1 MVYWGERYSQG
12 YSMAEQLAR
21 KIEQIIRKVSG
32 IAHGPVVLH
41 EPFFNGNERQ
51 YVTDCIDTNW
61 VSTVGKYVNLF
72 EQLISRTTGARHA
85 IATINGTAAL
95 HICLLLAG
103 TQQGDEVLMQAF
115 TFVAAANAV
124 SYCNAIPHFVD
135 IAPNTL
141 GICPQRLR
149 AHLDAT
155 TAVRDGVRYN
165 KNTGRPIR
173 ALIVMHT
180 FGHPSQLDELLEVCN
195 EYGLKL
201 IEDAAEAIGSEY
213 NGRHVGNHGLLSALS
228 FNGNKTITTGGGG
241 AVLTNDDGL
250 AQQAR
255 HLTTTG
261 KVTHIWQYFHDCVAY
276 NYRLPNINAA
286 LGCAQLEQLGDIIMK
301 KRVLASRYKS
311 EFAPVKELT
320 FFNEIPGVRSN
331 YWLNAIILNTPS
343 LEMRNRLLNILNAG
357 GIMVRP
363 VWDLMNRLP
372 MYKDCPA
379 ADLSVSEELEA
390 SLINIPSSPSF

>member
-1 MVYWGERYSQG
+1 MT
-12 YSMAEQLAR
+12 EQLTR
-21 KIEQIIRKVSG
+21 QIEQIIRKVSG
-32 IAHGPVVLH
+32 IDHGPVVLH

-72 EQLISRTTGARHA
+72 EQLISRTTGAKHT

-103 TQQGDEVLMQAF
+103 VQAGDEVLTQAL
-115 TFVAAANAV
+115 TFVAAANAIAY
-124 SYCNAIPHFVD
+124 SNATPHFVD
-135 IAPNTL
+135 VELHTL
-141 GICPQRLR
+141 GVCPERLR
-149 AHLDAT
+149 DHLQSIGT
-155 TAVRDGVRYN
+155 VKNGILHN
-165 KNTGRPIR
+165 KSTDRPIR
-173 ALIVMHT
+173 ALMVMHT
-180 FGHPSQLDELLEVCN
+180 FGHPSRLDELKQVCD
-195 EYGLKL
+195 EFGIKL

-213 NGRHVGNHGLLSALS
+213 HGRHVGNHGLLSALS

-241 AVLTNDDGL
+241 AILTNDDAI

-261 KVTHIWQYFHDCVAY
+261 KVSHIWEYFHDCVAY

-301 KRVLASRYKS
+301 KRVLASRYKH
-311 EFAPVKELT
+311 EFAKVSDVT
-320 FFNEIPGVRSN
+320 FFNEAAGVKSN
-331 YWLNAIILNTPS
+331 YWLNAIILNTPC
-343 LEMRNRLLNILNAG
+343 LEKRNSLLNELNAD

-363 VWDLMNRLP
+363 VWNLMNSLP
-372 MYKDCPA
+372 MYASCPT
-379 ADLSVSEELEA
+379 ADLSISKQLEA

>member
-1 MVYWGERYSQG
+1 MSEKLVQ
-12 YSMAEQLAR
+12 
-21 KIEQIIRKVSG
+21 KIEHIVRKASG
-32 IAHGPVVLH
+32 ITHGPVVLH

-72 EQLISRTTGARHA
+72 EQLISRMTGVKHA

-103 TQQGDEVLMQAF
+103 VKADDEVLTPAL

-135 IAPNTL
+135 VSIRSL
-141 GICPQRLR
+141 GICPLKLR
-149 AHLDAT
+149 EHLEKT
-155 TAVRDGVRYN
+155 TTLKDGVCVN
-165 KNTGRPIR
+165 NQTGRPIR
-173 ALIVMHT
+173 AMIVMHT
-180 FGHPSQLDELLEVCN
+180 FGHPSELDELRDLAGEFSI
-195 EYGLKL
+195 KL

-213 NGRHVGNHGLLSALS
+213 KGRHVGHHGLLSALS
-228 FNGNKTITTGGGG
+228 FNGNKIITTGGGG
-241 AVLTNDDGL
+241 AILTDDDEL
-250 AQQAR
+250 ANQAR

-261 KVTHIWQYFHDCVAY
+261 KVTHPWEYYHDCVAY

-286 LGCAQLEQLGDIIMK
+286 LGCAQLEEFSEIIMK
-301 KRVLASRYKS
+301 KRLLASRYRS
-311 EFAPVKELT
+311 EFARVEEIDFFFEMPDVK
-320 FFNEIPGVRSN
+320 SN
-331 YWLNAIILNTPS
+331 YWLNAVILKKPS
-343 LEMRNRLLNILNAG
+343 LEVRNLILDRLNCD

-363 VWDLMNRLP
+363 VWNLMTGLP
-372 MYKDCPA
+372 MYKDCPS
-379 ADLSVSEELEA
+379 ADLTVSKQLEA

>member
-1 MVYWGERYSQG
+1 
-12 YSMAEQLAR
+12 MAEQLAR
-21 KIEQIIRKVSG
+21 KIEQIVRKVSG

-72 EQLISRTTGARHA
+72 EQLISRTTGAKHA

-103 TQQGDEVLMQAF
+103 VQPGDEVLMQAL
-115 TFVAAANAV
+115 TFVASANAV
-124 SYCNAIPHFVD
+124 AYCNATPHFVD
-135 IAPNTL
+135 VNRASM
-141 GICPQRLR
+141 GICPEKLR
-149 AHLDAT
+149 EHLKA
-155 TAVRDGVRYN
+155 ACEIRDGVLHNRS
-165 KNTGRPIR
+165 TGRPIR
-173 ALIVMHT
+173 VLMVMHT
-180 FGHPSQLDELLEVCN
+180 FGHPSQLDELKQICDEFR
-195 EYGLKL
+195 LKL
-201 IEDAAEAIGSEY
+201 VEDAAEAIGSEY
-213 NGRHVGNHGLLSALS
+213 NGRHVGNIGLLSALS

-241 AVLTNDDGL
+241 AVLTNDDEL
-250 AQQAR
+250 AQRAR

-261 KVTHIWQYFHDCVAY
+261 KVTHIWEYYHDCIAY

-301 KRVLASRYKS
+301 KRVLASRYQHEFRQVGDLDFFTETKS
-311 EFAPVKELT
+311 VK
-320 FFNEIPGVRSN
+320 SN
-331 YWLNAIILNTPS
+331 YWLNAVMLKEPDREKRNQLLDKLNTD
-343 LEMRNRLLNILNAG
+343 

-363 VWDLMNRLP
+363 IWDLMNRLP
-372 MYKDCPA
+372 MYQSCPA
-379 ADLSVSEELEA
+379 ADLSMSHALED

>member
-1 MVYWGERYSQG
+1 
-12 YSMAEQLAR
+12 MAEQLAR
-21 KIEQIIRKVSG
+21 KIEQIVRKVSG

-72 EQLISRTTGARHA
+72 EQLISRTTGAKHA

-103 TQQGDEVLMQAF
+103 VQPGDEVLMQAL
-115 TFVAAANAV
+115 TFVASANAV
-124 SYCNAIPHFVD
+124 AYCNATPHFVD
-135 IAPNTL
+135 VNRASM
-141 GICPQRLR
+141 GICPEKLR
-149 AHLDAT
+149 EHLKA
-155 TAVRDGVRYN
+155 ACEIRDGVLHNRS
-165 KNTGRPIR
+165 TGRPIR
-173 ALIVMHT
+173 VLMVMHT
-180 FGHPSQLDELLEVCN
+180 FGHPSQLDELKQICDEFR
-195 EYGLKL
+195 LKL
-201 IEDAAEAIGSEY
+201 VEDAAEAIGSEY
-213 NGRHVGNHGLLSALS
+213 NGRHVGNIGLLSALS

-241 AVLTNDDGL
+241 AVLTNDDEL
-250 AQQAR
+250 AQRAR

-261 KVTHIWQYFHDCVAY
+261 KVTHIWEYYHDCIAY

-301 KRVLASRYKS
+301 KRVLASRYQH
-311 EFAPVKELT
+311 EFRQVGDLDFFTETKGVK
-320 FFNEIPGVRSN
+320 SN
-331 YWLNAIILNTPS
+331 YWLNAVMLKEPDR
-343 LEMRNRLLNILNAG
+343 EKRNQLLDKLNAD

-363 VWDLMNRLP
+363 IWDLMNRLP
-372 MYKDCPA
+372 MYQSCPA
-379 ADLSVSEELEA
+379 ADLSMSHALED

>member
-1 MVYWGERYSQG
+1 MT
-12 YSMAEQLAR
+12 EQLTR
-21 KIEQIIRKVSG
+21 QIEQIIRKVSG
-32 IAHGPVVLH
+32 IEHGPVVLH

-72 EQLISRTTGARHA
+72 EQLISRTTGVKHA

-103 TQQGDEVLMQAF
+103 VQAGDEVLTQAL
-115 TFVAAANAV
+115 TFVAAANAIAY
-124 SYCNAIPHFVD
+124 SNATPHFVD
-135 IAPNTL
+135 VELDAL
-141 GICPQRLR
+141 GVCPERLR
-149 AHLDAT
+149 EHLQT
-155 TAVRDGVRYN
+155 IGTVKNGILHN
-165 KNTGRPIR
+165 KNTDRPIR
-173 ALIVMHT
+173 ALMVMHT
-180 FGHPSQLDELLEVCN
+180 FGHPSRLDELKQVCD
-195 EYGLKL
+195 EFGIKL

-213 NGRHVGNHGLLSALS
+213 HGRHVGSHGLLSALS

-241 AVLTNDDGL
+241 AILTNDDAI

-261 KVTHIWQYFHDCVAY
+261 KVSHIWEYFHDCVAY

-301 KRVLASRYKS
+301 KRVLASRYKH
-311 EFAPVKELT
+311 EFAKVSDVT
-320 FFNEIPGVRSN
+320 FFNEATGVKSN
-331 YWLNAIILNTPS
+331 YWLNAIILNAPG
-343 LEMRNRLLNILNAG
+343 LEKRNSLLNELNAD

-363 VWDLMNRLP
+363 VWNLMNNLP
-372 MYKDCPA
+372 MYANCPA
-379 ADLSVSEELEA
+379 ADLSISKQLEA

>member
-1 MVYWGERYSQG
+1 
-12 YSMAEQLAR
+12 MAEQLAR
-21 KIEQIIRKVSG
+21 KIEQIVRKVSG

-72 EQLISRTTGARHA
+72 EQLISRTTGAKHA

-103 TQQGDEVLMQAF
+103 VQPGDEVLMQAL
-115 TFVAAANAV
+115 TFVASANAV
-124 SYCNAIPHFVD
+124 AYCNATPHFVD
-135 IAPNTL
+135 VNRTSM
-141 GICPQRLR
+141 GICPEKLR
-149 AHLDAT
+149 EHLK
-155 TAVRDGVRYN
+155 TACEIKDGVLHNRV
-165 KNTGRPIR
+165 TGRPIR
-173 ALIVMHT
+173 ALMVMHT
-180 FGHPSQLDELLEVCN
+180 FGHPSQLDELKQICE
-195 EYGLKL
+195 EFHLKL
-201 IEDAAEAIGSEY
+201 VEDAAEAIGSEY
-213 NGRHVGNHGLLSALS
+213 NGRHVGNIGLLSALS

-241 AVLTNDDGL
+241 AVLTNDDEL
-250 AQQAR
+250 AQRAR

-261 KVTHIWQYFHDCVAY
+261 KVTHIWEYYHDCIAY

-301 KRVLASRYKS
+301 KRVLASRYQH
-311 EFAPVKELT
+311 EFRQVGELDFFTETKGVK
-320 FFNEIPGVRSN
+320 SN
-331 YWLNAIILNTPS
+331 YWLNAVMLKEPDM
-343 LEMRNRLLNILNAG
+343 EKRNRLLDKLNAD

-363 VWDLMNRLP
+363 IWNLMNRLP
-372 MYKDCPA
+372 MYQSCPA
-379 ADLSVSEELEA
+379 ADLSMSHALED

>member
-1 MVYWGERYSQG
+1 
-12 YSMAEQLAR
+12 MAEQLAR
-21 KIEQIIRKVSG
+21 KIEQIVRKVSG

-72 EQLISRTTGARHA
+72 EQLISRTTGVKHA

-103 TQQGDEVLMQAF
+103 VQPGDEVLMQAL
-115 TFVAAANAV
+115 TFVASANAIA
-124 SYCNAIPHFVD
+124 YCNATPHFVD
-135 IAPNTL
+135 VNRASM
-141 GICPQRLR
+141 GICPDKLR
-149 AHLDAT
+149 EHLKSACKIK
-155 TAVRDGVRYN
+155 DGVLHNRS
-165 KNTGRPIR
+165 TGRPIR
-173 ALIVMHT
+173 ALMVMHT
-180 FGHPSQLDELLEVCN
+180 FGHPSQLEELKQICDEFS
-195 EYGLKL
+195 LKL

-213 NGRHVGNHGLLSALS
+213 NGRHVGNIGLLSALS

-241 AVLTNDDGL
+241 AVLTNDDAL
-250 AQQAR
+250 AQRAR

-261 KVTHIWQYFHDCVAY
+261 KVTHIWEYYHDCIAY

-301 KRVLASRYKS
+301 KRVLASRYQH
-311 EFAPVKELT
+311 EFRQVGELDFFTETKGVK
-320 FFNEIPGVRSN
+320 SN
-331 YWLNAIILNTPS
+331 YWLNAVMLKEPDR
-343 LEMRNRLLNILNAG
+343 EKRNRLLDKLNAD

-363 VWDLMNRLP
+363 IWDLMNRLP
-372 MYKDCPA
+372 MYQNCPA
-379 ADLSVSEELEA
+379 ADLSMSHALED

>member
-1 MVYWGERYSQG
+1 
-12 YSMAEQLAR
+12 MAEQLTK
-21 KIEQIIRKVSG
+21 KIEQIVRKVSG
-32 IAHGPVVLH
+32 IEHGPVVLH

-72 EQLISRTTGARHA
+72 EQLISRTTGVKHA
-85 IATINGTAAL
+85 IATTSGTAAL

-103 TQQGDEVLMQAF
+103 VKPGDEVLLQAM
-115 TFVAAANAV
+115 TFVASANAV
-124 SYCNAIPHFVD
+124 AYCNATPHFVD
-135 IAPNTL
+135 VELETL
-141 GICPQRLR
+141 GICPERLR
-149 AHLDAT
+149 EHLKAIGT
-155 TAVRDGVRYN
+155 MKDGVLHN
-165 KNTGRPIR
+165 CKTGQPIR
-173 ALIVMHT
+173 ALMVMHT
-180 FGHPSQLDELLEVCN
+180 FGHPSRLLELKQVCEEFN
-195 EYGLKL
+195 LKL

-213 NGRHVGNHGLLSALS
+213 HGQHVGHHGLLSALS

-261 KVTHIWQYFHDCVAY
+261 KVTHLWEYHHDCIAY
-276 NYRLPNINAA
+276 NYRLPNLNAA

-311 EFAPVKELT
+311 EFARVDDVS
-320 FFNEIPGVRSN
+320 FFNEAPGVKSN
-331 YWLNAIILNTPS
+331 YWLNAIILKKPS
-343 LEMRNRLLNILNAG
+343 RADRDALLNNLNAD

-363 VWDLMNRLP
+363 LWNLMNRLP
-372 MYKDCPA
+372 MYKSCPA
-379 ADLSVSEELEA
+379 ADLSVSHQLED

>member
-1 MVYWGERYSQG
+1 
-12 YSMAEQLAR
+12 MAEQLAR
-21 KIEQIIRKVSG
+21 KIEQIVRKVSG

-72 EQLISRTTGARHA
+72 EQLISRTTGAKHA

-103 TQQGDEVLMQAF
+103 VQPGDEVLMQAL
-115 TFVAAANAV
+115 TFVASANAIA
-124 SYCNAIPHFVD
+124 YCNATPHFVD
-135 IAPNTL
+135 VNRTSM
-141 GICPQRLR
+141 GICPEKLR
-149 AHLDAT
+149 EHLKSACEIK
-155 TAVRDGVRYN
+155 DGVLHNRA
-165 KNTGRPIR
+165 TGRPIR
-173 ALIVMHT
+173 VLMVMHT
-180 FGHPSQLDELLEVCN
+180 FGHPSQLDELKQVC
-195 EYGLKL
+195 EEFRLKL
-201 IEDAAEAIGSEY
+201 VEDAAEAIGSEY
-213 NGRHVGNHGLLSALS
+213 NGRHVGNLGLLSALS

-241 AVLTNDDGL
+241 AVLTNDDAL
-250 AQQAR
+250 AQRAR

-261 KVTHIWQYFHDCVAY
+261 KVTHIWEYHHDCIAY

-301 KRVLASRYKS
+301 KRVLASRYQH
-311 EFAPVKELT
+311 EFRQVGELDFFTETKGVK
-320 FFNEIPGVRSN
+320 SN
-331 YWLNAIILNTPS
+331 YWLNAVMLKEPDM
-343 LEMRNRLLNILNAG
+343 EKRNQLLDKLNAD

-363 VWDLMNRLP
+363 IWNLMNRLP
-372 MYKDCPA
+372 MYQSCPA
-379 ADLSVSEELEA
+379 ADLSMSHALED

>member
-1 MVYWGERYSQG
+1 
-12 YSMAEQLAR
+12 MAEQLAR
-21 KIEQIIRKVSG
+21 KIEQIVRKVSG

-72 EQLISRTTGARHA
+72 EQLISRTTGAKHA

-103 TQQGDEVLMQAF
+103 VQPGDEVLMQAL
-115 TFVAAANAV
+115 TFVASANAIA
-124 SYCNAIPHFVD
+124 YCNATPHFVD
-135 IAPNTL
+135 VNRTSM
-141 GICPQRLR
+141 GICPEKLR
-149 AHLDAT
+149 EHLKSACEIK
-155 TAVRDGVRYN
+155 DGVLHNRT
-165 KNTGRPIR
+165 TGRPIR
-173 ALIVMHT
+173 VLMVMHT
-180 FGHPSQLDELLEVCN
+180 FGHPSQLDELKQVC
-195 EYGLKL
+195 EEFRLKL
-201 IEDAAEAIGSEY
+201 VEDAAEAIGSEY
-213 NGRHVGNHGLLSALS
+213 NGRHVGTQGLISALS

-241 AVLTNDDGL
+241 AVLTNDDAL
-250 AQQAR
+250 AQRAR

-261 KVTHIWQYFHDCVAY
+261 KVTHIWEYHHDCIAY

-301 KRVLASRYKS
+301 KRVLASRYQH
-311 EFAPVKELT
+311 EFRQVGDLDFFTEMKGVK
-320 FFNEIPGVRSN
+320 SN
-331 YWLNAIILNTPS
+331 YWLNAVMLKEPDM
-343 LEMRNRLLNILNAG
+343 EKRNQLLDKLNAD

-363 VWDLMNRLP
+363 IWNLMNRLP
-372 MYKDCPA
+372 MYQSCPA
-379 ADLSVSEELEA
+379 ADLSMSHALED

>member
-1 MVYWGERYSQG
+1 
-12 YSMAEQLAR
+12 MAEQLAR
-21 KIEQIIRKVSG
+21 KIEQIVRKVSG

-72 EQLISRTTGARHA
+72 EQLISRTTGVRHT

-95 HICLLLAG
+95 HICLQLAG
-103 TQQGDEVLMQAF
+103 VQPGDEVLMQAL
-115 TFVAAANAV
+115 TFVASANAIA
-124 SYCNAIPHFVD
+124 YCNATPHFIDVS
-135 IAPNTL
+135 PVSL
-141 GICPQRLR
+141 GVCPERLR
-149 AHLDAT
+149 EHLKAT
-155 TAVRDGVRYN
+155 TSMQNGVLHN
-165 KNTGRPIR
+165 KVTGRPIR
-173 ALIVMHT
+173 ALMVMHT
-180 FGHPSQLDELLEVCN
+180 FGHPSQLDELLAICN
-195 EYGLKL
+195 EYGLKM

-213 NGRHVGNHGLLSALS
+213 HGRHVGNHGLISALS

-241 AVLTNDDGL
+241 AILTNDDHL

-261 KVTHIWQYFHDCVAY
+261 KVTHIWEYYHDCIAY

-286 LGCAQLEQLGDIIMK
+286 LGCAQLEQLGDVIMK
-301 KRVLASRYKS
+301 KRVLASRYQH
-311 EFAPVKELT
+311 EFKKVADLS
-320 FFNEIPGVRSN
+320 FFNEMAGVKSN
-331 YWLNAIILNTPS
+331 YWLNAVILKTPDMETRNQLLNT
-343 LEMRNRLLNILNAG
+343 LNAD

-363 VWDLMNRLP
+363 IWNLMNRLP
-372 MYKDCPA
+372 MYASCPA
-379 ADLSVSEELEA
+379 ADLSISHQLEE

>member
-1 MVYWGERYSQG
+1 
-12 YSMAEQLAR
+12 MAEQLAR
-21 KIEQIIRKVSG
+21 KIEQIVRKVSG

-72 EQLISRTTGARHA
+72 EQLISRTTGAKHA

-103 TQQGDEVLMQAF
+103 VQPGDEVLMQAL
-115 TFVAAANAV
+115 TFVASANAV
-124 SYCNAIPHFVD
+124 AYCNATPHFVD
-135 IAPNTL
+135 VNRTSM
-141 GICPQRLR
+141 GICPEKLR
-149 AHLDAT
+149 EHLK
-155 TAVRDGVRYN
+155 TACEIKDGVLHNRA
-165 KNTGRPIR
+165 TGRPIR
-173 ALIVMHT
+173 ALMVMHT
-180 FGHPSQLDELLEVCN
+180 FGHPSQLDELKQICE
-195 EYGLKL
+195 EFHLKL
-201 IEDAAEAIGSEY
+201 VEDAAEAIGSEY
-213 NGRHVGNHGLLSALS
+213 NGRHVGNIGLLSALS

-241 AVLTNDDGL
+241 AVLTNDDEL
-250 AQQAR
+250 AQRAR

-261 KVTHIWQYFHDCVAY
+261 KVTHIWEYYHDCIAY

-301 KRVLASRYKS
+301 KRVLASRYQH
-311 EFAPVKELT
+311 EFKQVSDLDFFTETKGVK
-320 FFNEIPGVRSN
+320 SN
-331 YWLNAIILNTPS
+331 YWLNAVMLKEPDM
-343 LEMRNRLLNILNAG
+343 EKRNRLLDKLNAD

-363 VWDLMNRLP
+363 IWNLMNRLP
-372 MYKDCPA
+372 MYQSCPA
-379 ADLSVSEELEA
+379 ADLSMSHALED

>member
-1 MVYWGERYSQG
+1 
-12 YSMAEQLAR
+12 MAEQLAR
-21 KIEQIIRKVSG
+21 KIEQIVRKVSG

-72 EQLISRTTGARHA
+72 EQLISRTTGVKHA

-103 TQQGDEVLMQAF
+103 VQPGDEVLMQAL
-115 TFVAAANAV
+115 TFVASANAIA
-124 SYCNAIPHFVD
+124 YCNATPHFVD
-135 IAPNTL
+135 VNRASM
-141 GICPQRLR
+141 GICPDKLR
-149 AHLDAT
+149 EHLKNACEIK
-155 TAVRDGVRYN
+155 DGVLHNRS
-165 KNTGRPIR
+165 TGRPIR
-173 ALIVMHT
+173 ALMVMHT
-180 FGHPSQLDELLEVCN
+180 FGHPSQLDELKKICDEFS
-195 EYGLKL
+195 LKL
-201 IEDAAEAIGSEY
+201 VEDAAEAIGSEY
-213 NGRHVGNHGLLSALS
+213 NGRHVGNIGLLSALS

-241 AVLTNDDGL
+241 AVLTNDDAL
-250 AQQAR
+250 AQRAR

-261 KVTHIWQYFHDCVAY
+261 KVTHIWEYYHDCIAY

-301 KRVLASRYKS
+301 KRVLASRYQH
-311 EFAPVKELT
+311 EFRQVGELDFFTETKGVK
-320 FFNEIPGVRSN
+320 SN
-331 YWLNAIILNTPS
+331 YWLNAVMLKEPDR
-343 LEMRNRLLNILNAG
+343 EKRNRLLDKLNAD

-363 VWDLMNRLP
+363 IWDLMNRLP
-372 MYKDCPA
+372 MYQNCPA
-379 ADLSVSEELEA
+379 ADLSMSHALED

>member
-1 MVYWGERYSQG
+1 
-12 YSMAEQLAR
+12 MAEQLAR
-21 KIEQIIRKVSG
+21 KIEQIVRKVSG

-72 EQLISRTTGARHA
+72 EQLISRTTGAKHA

-103 TQQGDEVLMQAF
+103 VQPGDEVLMQAL
-115 TFVAAANAV
+115 TFVASANAV
-124 SYCNAIPHFVD
+124 SYCNATPHFVD
-135 IAPNTL
+135 VNRTSM
-141 GICPQRLR
+141 GICPEKLR
-149 AHLDAT
+149 EHLRGACEIK
-155 TAVRDGVRYN
+155 DGVLHNRA
-165 KNTGRPIR
+165 TGRPIR
-173 ALIVMHT
+173 VLMVMHT
-180 FGHPSQLDELLEVCN
+180 FGHPSQLDELKQVCG
-195 EYGLKL
+195 EFKLKL
-201 IEDAAEAIGSEY
+201 VEDAAEAIGSEY
-213 NGRHVGNHGLLSALS
+213 NGRHVGTQGLISALS

-241 AVLTNDDGL
+241 AVLTNDDEL
-250 AQQAR
+250 AQRAR

-261 KVTHIWQYFHDCVAY
+261 KVTHIWEYFHDCIAY

-301 KRVLASRYKS
+301 KRVLASRYQH
-311 EFAPVKELT
+311 EFRQVGDLEFFTEMKGVK
-320 FFNEIPGVRSN
+320 SN
-331 YWLNAIILNTPS
+331 YWLNAVMLKEPDM
-343 LEMRNRLLNILNAG
+343 EKRNRLLDKLNAD

-363 VWDLMNRLP
+363 IWDLMNRLP
-372 MYKDCPA
+372 MYQSCPA
-379 ADLSVSEELEA
+379 ADLSMSHAIED

>member
-1 MVYWGERYSQG
+1 MSEKLVQ
-12 YSMAEQLAR
+12 
-21 KIEQIIRKVSG
+21 KIEQIVRKASG

-61 VSTVGKYVNLF
+61 VSTVGKFVNLF
-72 EQLISRTTGARHA
+72 EQLISRTTGVKHA

-103 TQQGDEVLMQAF
+103 VKTGDEVLTPAL

-135 IAPNTL
+135 VSMNSL
-141 GICPQRLR
+141 GICPVKLRL
-149 AHLDAT
+149 HLEKISSIK
-155 TAVRDGVRYN
+155 DGVCIN
-165 KNTGRPIR
+165 NQTGKPIR
-173 ALIVMHT
+173 ALVVMHT
-180 FGHPSQLDELLEVCN
+180 FGHPSELDELRTLCQDFSI
-195 EYGLKL
+195 KL

-213 NGRHVGNHGLLSALS
+213 KGRHVGNHGLLSALS
-228 FNGNKTITTGGGG
+228 FNGNKIITTGGGG
-241 AVLTNDDGL
+241 AILTNDDEL
-250 AQQAR
+250 ARQAR

-261 KVTHIWQYFHDCVAY
+261 KVTHLWEYYHDCVAY

-286 LGCAQLEQLGDIIMK
+286 LGCAQLEQFGEIIMK
-301 KRVLASRYKS
+301 KRLLASRYRS
-311 EFAPVKELT
+311 EFAKVEEVS
-320 FFNEIPGVRSN
+320 FFNEMADVKSN
-331 YWLNAIILNTPS
+331 YWLNAIMLKQPS
-343 LEMRNRLLNILNAG
+343 LELRNKLLDRLNND

-363 VWDLMNRLP
+363 VWNLMNSLP
-372 MYKDCPA
+372 MYKDCPTD
-379 ADLSVSEELEA
+379 DLSVSKQLEA

>member
-1 MVYWGERYSQG
+1 
-12 YSMAEQLAR
+12 MAEQLAR
-21 KIEQIIRKVSG
+21 KIEQIVRKVSG

-72 EQLISRTTGARHA
+72 EQLISRTTGAKHA

-103 TQQGDEVLMQAF
+103 VQPGDEVLMQAL
-115 TFVAAANAV
+115 TFVASANAV
-124 SYCNAIPHFVD
+124 AYCNATPHFVD
-135 IAPNTL
+135 VNRTSM
-141 GICPQRLR
+141 GICPEKLR
-149 AHLDAT
+149 EHLK
-155 TAVRDGVRYN
+155 TACEIKDGVLHNRV
-165 KNTGRPIR
+165 TGRPIR
-173 ALIVMHT
+173 ALMVMHT
-180 FGHPSQLDELLEVCN
+180 FGHPSQLDELKQICE
-195 EYGLKL
+195 EFHLKL
-201 IEDAAEAIGSEY
+201 VEDAAEAIGSEY
-213 NGRHVGNHGLLSALS
+213 NGRHVGNIGLLSALS

-241 AVLTNDDGL
+241 AVLTNDDEL
-250 AQQAR
+250 AQRAR

-261 KVTHIWQYFHDCVAY
+261 KVTHIWEYYHDCIAY

-301 KRVLASRYKS
+301 KRVLASRYQH
-311 EFAPVKELT
+311 EFKQVSDLDFFTETKGVK
-320 FFNEIPGVRSN
+320 SN
-331 YWLNAIILNTPS
+331 YWLNAVMLKEPDM
-343 LEMRNRLLNILNAG
+343 EKRNRLLDKLNAD

-363 VWDLMNRLP
+363 IWNLMNRLP
-372 MYKDCPA
+372 MYQSCPA
-379 ADLSVSEELEA
+379 ADLSMSHALED

>member
-1 MVYWGERYSQG
+1 
-12 YSMAEQLAR
+12 MAEQLAR
-21 KIEQIIRKVSG
+21 KIEQIVRKVSG

-72 EQLISRTTGARHA
+72 EQLISRTTGAKHA

-103 TQQGDEVLMQAF
+103 VQPGDEVLMQAL
-115 TFVAAANAV
+115 TFVASANAV
-124 SYCNAIPHFVD
+124 AYCNATPHFVD
-135 IAPNTL
+135 VNRTSM
-141 GICPQRLR
+141 GICPEKLR
-149 AHLDAT
+149 EHLK
-155 TAVRDGVRYN
+155 TACEIKDGVLHNRV
-165 KNTGRPIR
+165 TGRPIR
-173 ALIVMHT
+173 ALMVMHT
-180 FGHPSQLDELLEVCN
+180 FGHPSQLDELKQICE
-195 EYGLKL
+195 EFHLKL
-201 IEDAAEAIGSEY
+201 VEDAAEAIGSEY
-213 NGRHVGNHGLLSALS
+213 NGRHVGNIGLLSALS

-241 AVLTNDDGL
+241 AVLTNDDAL
-250 AQQAR
+250 AQRAR

-261 KVTHIWQYFHDCVAY
+261 KVTHIWEYYHDCIAY

-301 KRVLASRYKS
+301 KRVLASRYQH
-311 EFAPVKELT
+311 EFKQVSDLDFFTETKGVK
-320 FFNEIPGVRSN
+320 SN
-331 YWLNAIILNTPS
+331 YWLNAVMLKEPDM
-343 LEMRNRLLNILNAG
+343 EKRNRLLDKLNAD

-363 VWDLMNRLP
+363 IWNLMNRLP
-372 MYKDCPA
+372 MYQSCPA
-379 ADLSVSEELEA
+379 ADLSMSHALED